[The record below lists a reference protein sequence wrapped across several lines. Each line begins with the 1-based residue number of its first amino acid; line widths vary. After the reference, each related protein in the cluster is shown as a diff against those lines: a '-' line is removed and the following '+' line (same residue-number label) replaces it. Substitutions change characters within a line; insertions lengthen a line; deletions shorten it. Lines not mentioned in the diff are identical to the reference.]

1 MSGESTA
8 VEDDPGDGP
17 HHSPSGQPPGPSGLP
32 VIGNLH
38 RYLRDPLG
46 FIEDCAA
53 TYGDVAYTNVGPAE
67 SYLVA
72 HPKHVQRVLVA
83 EDDRFRK
90 ADAGQGRLEPIFGE
104 GLVTSDGPRWRRQRT
119 RMQPA
124 FRPDRIEAYA
134 EIMTRRAVAIADEW
148 EAGETIRIDEEM
160 RRLTLSILVRSLF
173 GTDLGPRET
182 AIRESFVAME
192 ARFEGVNIWLPGWL
206 PTPTN
211 RRFARERDRLDGI
224 VYDLINERRD
234 EATTRTDLLSTLLVA
249 ETDDGERMTDE
260 QVRDE
265 VVTLLAAGHDTTA
278 LALTYAWH
286 LLGTHADANER
297 LQAELDDVL
306 GGAAVSVADLP
317 ELEYTGAVVRESMRL
332 YPPVHATVR
341 EPTEDV
347 TFGGYTIPAGA
358 TVFLPQWLIH
368 RDGRFYDEPE
378 EFRPERWLTD
388 RDRPEYAYFPFGG
401 GPRHCIGHRFATVEA
416 QLLVATIAQQW
427 DLVPMT
433 DEPLSVRPSI
443 TLRPTDRVRAVVRNR
458 SGSVRKS

>member
-1 MSGESTA
+1 MSGESTVA
-8 VEDDPGDGP
+8 EGDPGDGP

-32 VIGNLH
+32 IIGNLH

-53 TYGDVAYTNVGPAE
+53 TYGDVVYTNVGPPE
-67 SYLVA
+67 SYMLA
-72 HPKHVQRVLVA
+72 HPEYVERVLVA

-104 GLVTSDGPRWRRQRT
+104 GLLTSDGPRWRRQRT

-124 FRPDRIEAYA
+124 FRPDRIDTYA
-134 EIMTRRAVAIADEW
+134 EIMTQRAAAIADEW
-148 EAGETIRIDEEM
+148 EVGKTIRIDEEM

-173 GTDLGPRET
+173 GTDLGSRET
-182 AIRESFVAME
+182 AIRESFVAMQS
-192 ARFEGVNIWLPGWL
+192 RFEGMNIWLPGWL

-211 RRFARERDRLDGI
+211 RRFARQRERLDRI
-224 VYDLINERRD
+224 VYDLIDERRG
-234 EATTRTDLLSTLLVA
+234 EAATRTDLLSTLLVT

-265 VVTLLAAGHDTTA
+265 AVTLLAAGHDTTA

-286 LLGTHADANER
+286 LLGAHAHALER

-306 GGAAVSVADLP
+306 GESEVTVADLP
-317 ELEYTGAVVRESMRL
+317 TLEYTGAVVRESMRL

-347 TFGGYTIPAGA
+347 TFDGYTIPAGA

-368 RDGRFYDEPE
+368 RDERFYDEPE
-378 EFRPERWLTD
+378 AFRPGRWLTD

-416 QLLVATIAQQW
+416 QLLLVTIAQQW
-427 DLVPMT
+427 NLVAIT

-443 TLRPTDRVRAVVRNR
+443 TLRPTGRLDAVIRDRNEIVRE
-458 SGSVRKS
+458 S